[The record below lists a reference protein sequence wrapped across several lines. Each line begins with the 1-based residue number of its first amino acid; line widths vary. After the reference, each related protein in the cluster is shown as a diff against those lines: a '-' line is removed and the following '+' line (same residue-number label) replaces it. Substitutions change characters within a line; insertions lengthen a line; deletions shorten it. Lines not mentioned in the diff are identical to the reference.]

1 MECCGLAL
9 YATCNVVQHN
19 VTLFG
24 FLSEGRDEAGRSLAG
39 GAVHPGVAKPRAL
52 QGIEQAARCLLDS
65 LQAEGQRKAWVYC
78 ASGKRSANFISTFA
92 ADAKQRGINM
102 LNVAGGI
109 TSQPAAFHGIP
120 KH

>member
-1 MECCGLAL
+1 IDDFFFA
-9 YATCNVVQHN
+9 
-19 VTLFG
+19 
-24 FLSEGRDEAGRSLAG
+24 AGTEHYHLPTS
-39 GAVHPGVAKPRAL
+39 VWQDDPEV
-52 QGIEQAARCLLDS
+52 ARCLLDS